1 MKAKDLPT
9 VTWVWDIREG
19 KPGEGNSKEIEVFS
33 DGSPFGKTAVIAT
46 AVLEPELFRRV
57 RFEGGDLHIL
67 PAVET

>member
-1 MKAKDLPT
+1 MKDLPK
-9 VTWVWDIREG
+9 VRFVWDIREG
-19 KPGEGNSKEIEVFS
+19 KPGEGNSKEIEFFS
-33 DGSPFGKTAVIAT
+33 DGTPFGKQAVIVT